1 MKVMFMYSQINMNN
15 KDAAI
20 IKALSELGLRSEPKL
35 TPEQE
40 QDLKRAINP
49 DDTFL
54 DDVEK
59 LFKRNIANEEK
70 TR

>member
-1 MKVMFMYSQINMNN
+1 MNK
-15 KDAAI
+15 KDAEI
-20 IKALSELGLRSEPKL
+20 IKVLSELGLRKDPEL

-49 DDTFL
+49 ENTFL

-59 LFKRNIANEEK
+59 LFKEK
-70 TR
+70 NNASNK